1 MPTKMKDPRLFTL
14 PCRLGDSKPFDTL
27 ADLGS
32 CVNIIPL
39 YLFKKLKIGLLEET
53 NHVFGLGET
62 KSYHVGIVR
71 DVEVHIG
78 KLKLMNDFYVIDMKK
93 DPETPLLVGRG
104 FLATANAVIDCR
116 KAKIAVEEGITKE
129 WEIARDAEINP
140 FKDVLVFRRMV
151 IFDKEKPGSRKAYLL
166 EDKEIPSVGVHHD
179 PDAPVLIDCE
189 IDGQMVKIT
198 SNQLG
203 AVLDK
208 QEKMKMA
215 EMSTSEITKV
225 VTEVVI
231 EASVKISGT
240 KEFIQHQ
247 PVTVTM
253 YRNND
258 VRDFEVLGE
267 FKFSDFTIRK
277 KYERLKEIAKTLK
290 IDESL
295 PLPEKNPSLP
305 SNKKRKAI
313 ELELE
318 TYIAGLECNR
328 KLPKGVNFVLNKVIK
343 EPEYGLF
350 FIDAFG
356 DETFQRVS
364 DVHKV
369 KNETLVGY
377 KLMAFNNKSASNL
390 KFMALVDQMIF

>member
-1 MPTKMKDPRLFTL
+1 MMRHPIVT
-14 PCRLGDSKPFDTL
+14 
-27 ADLGS
+27 
-32 CVNIIPL
+32 IPL
-39 YLFKKLKIGLLEET
+39 LPD
-53 NHVFGLGET
+53 FGGVTL
-62 KSYHVGIVR
+62 
-71 DVEVHIG
+71 
-78 KLKLMNDFYVIDMKK
+78 N
-93 DPETPLLVGRG
+93 
-104 FLATANAVIDCR
+104 
-116 KAKIAVEEGITKE
+116 
-129 WEIARDAEINP
+129 
-140 FKDVLVFRRMV
+140 V

-166 EDKEIPSVGVHHD
+166 EDKEIPTLGWLLEEKHVTWAHLEKKRTRLRLYTKSLEEIVIQTVETASPTLATVSELDQDGVHHD